1 MNINMKK
8 LILSFM
14 LIFLSQAM
22 IAQDSKIVLGI
33 LPFHSKLLGKNAY
46 TREVSELVTQA
57 FVGTGRFSLFDEYR
71 LQQMLLEN
79 NLSSQNLNDMNAAG
93 FCKIGQ
99 AAGIRY
105 IVAGD
110 LKLLETKQVTDLT
123 GKTAY
128 TAHVIFSVQ
137 YADVNT
143 GAIGNVKSF
152 DSYSGTGG
160 LVNLSYDTEPNAVIK
175 TIQLAKKSLEKF
187 INENFSLIFS
197 ITGIIEEKNDEALK
211 IEILGG
217 KNAGLEKN
225 MKLRV
230 YSIESRIINGN
241 KYRKRKE
248 IGSVKITEVQ
258 GDQLSEAKVLSGG
271 EEILRQF
278 KMDPGNLE
286 CQTQ

>member
-1 MNINMKK
+1 MKK
-8 LILSFM
+8 PILFFM
-14 LIFLSQAM
+14 LVFLSQAI

-33 LPFHSKLLGKNAY
+33 LPFHSKLLGENVY

-57 FVGTGRFSLFDEYR
+57 FVGTGRFSLFDEDR
-71 LQQMLLEN
+71 LKQMLLEN

-105 IVAGD
+105 IVTGD
-110 LKLLETKQVTDLT
+110 LKLLETKPLTDIT
-123 GKTAY
+123 GKPAY

-137 YADVNT
+137 YIDVTT

-152 DSYSGTGG
+152 DSYTGTGG

-175 TIQLAKKSLEKF
+175 TIQLAKKSLGKF
-187 INENFSLIFS
+187 ISENFPLTFS
-197 ITGIIEEKNDEALK
+197 ITGMIEEKNDEALK

-217 KNAGLEKN
+217 KNAGLEKS

-230 YSIESRIINGN
+230 YSIEIRTINGN
-241 KYRKRKE
+241 NYRKRKE

-258 GDQLSEAKVLSGG
+258 GDQFSEAKVLSGG

-278 KMDPGNLE
+278 KLDARNLE